1 MQQYTDCIQAKTLDD
16 RLTKLEN
23 NNESR
28 SDEFEKRITALE
40 RKTDIEHE
48 RTSMLFKM
56 LAEIKDSL
64 KVIGDKLEKF
74 SDKEVDEYKAIKV
87 GVTISVLS
95 AVVGLIIGRVM

>member
-1 MQQYTDCIQAKTLDD
+1 MNQCQDCLQVKNLDD

-28 SDEFEKRITALE
+28 SDGFEKRITALE

-64 KVIGDKLEKF
+64 KVIGDKLERF

-95 AVVGLIIGRVM
+95 AVVGIIIGRVI